1 LCGQEC
7 GGVSEKELEQPLTYA
22 ELKQSLDD
30 TRHELEL
37 FKKNHAALSSR
48 IMKIITNFPMGLIV
62 VNADKRI
69 EALNSRAVAVFNF
82 SAEELA
88 GAPASTIFPD
98 FDSSELKAEPT
109 RITGKR
115 KGGENFPCEICVN
128 LLHIQGEERYFVNI
142 QDITERHRLEQLR
155 RDLVAMVS
163 HDIRQ
168 PLTAIRLVLDMVLR
182 RSYGELNARGE
193 KNVNTAVSSIDY
205 LIGLV
210 KNLLDSEKVESGTV
224 EIIPGE
230 TSVGA
235 IINKALA
242 TANGAKQKA
251 SVTIE
256 SDFTNDVLYVDEDRI
271 VQVLINLISN
281 AVKYSPENSVVKV
294 LAGIDGLNA
303 KFRVVDS
310 GPGVPKESQTVIFER
325 YQQLEQHKSIKTQGF
340 GLGLAIC
347 KSFVEKHGGKIW
359 VESEAGKGS
368 TFCFTI
374 PMSPS

>member
-1 LCGQEC
+1 MQEQ
-7 GGVSEKELEQPLTYA
+7 EPLTYA
-22 ELKQSLDD
+22 ELKQSLDEA
-30 TRHELEL
+30 RHELEL
-37 FKKNHAALSSR
+37 FKRNHSNLSLR
-48 IMKIITNFPMGLIV
+48 VQRIITSFPLGLII
-62 VNADKRI
+62 VNTDKHI
-69 EALNSRAVAVFNF
+69 EALNKRAVAAFHF
-82 SAEELA
+82 APEELA
-88 GAPASTIFPD
+88 KAPATTIFPD
-98 FDSSELKAEPT
+98 FDTFELTTEPT
-109 RITGKR
+109 RVMGKR
-115 KGGENFPCEICVN
+115 KSGELFPCEICVN
-128 LLHIQGEERYFVNI
+128 LLSMQGEERYFVNV
-142 QDITERHRLEQLR
+142 QDVTERHRLEQLR

-182 RSYGELNARGE
+182 GSYGEVNARGE
-193 KNVNTAVSSIDY
+193 KNVTTAVSSIDY
-205 LIGLV
+205 LISLV
-210 KNLLDSEKVESGTV
+210 KNLLDSEKVESGTI
-224 EIIPGE
+224 EIVPGE

-256 SDFTNDVLYVDEDRI
+256 SDFTNDFLFADEDRI

-281 AVKYSPENSVVKV
+281 AVKYSPENGVVKV
-294 LAGIDGLNA
+294 MAGIDGLNA
-303 KFRVVDS
+303 KFKVVDS
-310 GPGVPKESQTVIFER
+310 GPGIPKESHYLIFER

-359 VESEAGKGS
+359 VESEVGKGS

-374 PMSPS
+374 PMSPG